1 MAANS
6 EADMGAGLGI
16 VAGGGVLP
24 RRIAETAAAGGRP
37 VFIIAFEGHTDAA
50 TVEGFPHAWMK
61 LGQTGAALRRLRQ
74 AGCEDVV
81 MAGPMRRPTLS
92 SLSLDFRSVAA
103 LAKAGARVFGDDG
116 LLSVIVEEI
125 ERDGFRVVGVEELL
139 GGFLAPAGHLAG
151 HAIGPADEADIA
163 RGIAV
168 LRTMRSEEHTSEL
181 QSLMRISYAVFC

>member
-1 MAANS
+1 
-6 EADMGAGLGI
+6 
-16 VAGGGVLP
+16 
-24 RRIAETAAAGGRP
+24 
-37 VFIIAFEGHTDAA
+37 
-50 TVEGFPHAWMK
+50 MK

-151 HAIGPADEADIA
+151 HAIGPADQAAIPPGDAVRRTRGAADVD
-163 RGIAV
+163 RKSGV
-168 LRTMRSEEHTSEL
+168 WEK
-181 QSLMRISYAVFC
+181 VV

>member
-116 LLSVIVEEI
+116 LLSVIVEGI
-125 ERDGFRVVGVEELL
+125 ERDGFR
-139 GGFLAPAGHLAG
+139 
-151 HAIGPADEADIA
+151 
-163 RGIAV
+163 
-168 LRTMRSEEHTSEL
+168 RSEERRVGTECVSTCR
-181 QSLMRISYAVFC
+181 SRGWRAN

>member
-1 MAANS
+1 
-6 EADMGAGLGI
+6 
-16 VAGGGVLP
+16 
-24 RRIAETAAAGGRP
+24 
-37 VFIIAFEGHTDAA
+37 
-50 TVEGFPHAWMK
+50 MK

-116 LLSVIVEEI
+116 LLSVIVEES

-151 HAIGPADEADIA
+151 DAIGPADEADP
-163 RGIAV
+163 RQEEGGGGQGGV
-168 LRTMRSEEHTSEL
+168 SEG
-181 QSLMRISYAVFC
+181 